1 MLKNVFLV
9 GFFVVD
15 DRDDTTSTDNR
26 HYDKSNKAA
35 YGNTTDQA
43 V

>member
-1 MLKNVFLV
+1 MFKNVV
-9 GFFVVD
+9 VVVFVVD
-15 DRDDTTSTDNR
+15 DRDDTTSTNNR
-26 HYDKSNKAA
+26 GYDKSNKAA